1 MLQLLQYSIFN
12 NNNTSATN
20 KGTQTMTKKFTQE
33 TLRSVYQEGRTI
45 LKSNKKLYEVRW
57 SRNIG
62 LFGEYYLSP
71 LSNYENFTAK
81 GQFVFVTPE
90 SL

>member
-1 MLQLLQYSIFN
+1 MIIIKQ
-12 NNNTSATN
+12 TN
-20 KGTQTMTKKFTQE
+20 KRLTLNTKETRIMTKKFTQE
-33 TLRSVYQEGRTI
+33 TLRSVYEEGRTI

-57 SRNIG
+57 SKNIG

-71 LSNYENFTAK
+71 LSNYENFTGK

>member
-1 MLQLLQYSIFN
+1 LHYYDLNKTNQQAFN
-12 NNNTSATN
+12 TQH
-20 KGTQTMTKKFTQE
+20 KGNQAMTKKFTQE

-71 LSNYENFTAK
+71 LSNYENFTGK